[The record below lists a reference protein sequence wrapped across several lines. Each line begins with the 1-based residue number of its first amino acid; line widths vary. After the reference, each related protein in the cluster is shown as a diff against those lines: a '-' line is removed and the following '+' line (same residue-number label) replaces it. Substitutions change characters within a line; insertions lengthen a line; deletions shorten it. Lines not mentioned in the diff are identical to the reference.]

1 MSIISVRDMNAIDET
16 EMEKQEN
23 KKKKKQTNKDKTTR
37 RDRSYS
43 ERVRVCCAFKFQQL
57 LIARTTA
64 STSNF
69 KY

>member
-1 MSIISVRDMNAIDET
+1 MSEIMNTIDEI
-16 EMEKQEN
+16 EMEKQET
-23 KKKKKQTNKDKTTR
+23 KKKTTNEDKRTR

-69 KY
+69 TY

>member
-16 EMEKQEN
+16 EMEKQN
-23 KKKKKQTNKDKTTR
+23 KKKTKKTNKDKTTR